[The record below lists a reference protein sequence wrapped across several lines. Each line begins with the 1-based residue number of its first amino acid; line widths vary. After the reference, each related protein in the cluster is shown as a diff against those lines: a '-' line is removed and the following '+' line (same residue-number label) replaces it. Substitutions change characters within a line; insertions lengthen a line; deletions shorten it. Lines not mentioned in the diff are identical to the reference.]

1 MNKEFSWWR
10 DGHKR
15 FWVLLITAFVI
26 FLLIRKNNV
35 FTWAAGWMEE
45 QSQKREI
52 EEQSQKREIKE
63 LEERIADLDEGISQ
77 MQEGTDA
84 AERYAR
90 EKLHFHADGE
100 DVYLVEE

>member
-1 MNKEFSWWR
+1 MNKWFSWWR

-15 FWVLLITAFVI
+15 FWFLLILAFVL
-26 FLLIRKNNV
+26 FLVIRKNNI

-52 EEQSQKREIKE
+52 KG
-63 LEERIADLDEGISQ
+63 LEEKIADLDEGISQ
-77 MQEGTDA
+77 MQEGTEA

-90 EKLHFHADGE
+90 EQLHFHADGE
-100 DVYLVEE
+100 DVYLVDE

>member
-1 MNKEFSWWR
+1 MKNWFSWWH

-15 FWVLLITAFVI
+15 FWFLLILAFVI
-26 FLLIRKNNV
+26 FLIIRKNNV
-35 FTWAAGWMEE
+35 FTWAAGWM
-45 QSQKREI
+45 

-100 DVYLVEE
+100 DVYLVNE

>member
-35 FTWAAGWMEE
+35 FTWAAGWM
-45 QSQKREI
+45 